1 MGFFMDRR
9 QLMAAMGAA
18 ALTPSFAKAEHFA
31 SGFSFPP
38 EWAPHQAIWMGWTDS
53 VTNDPGRQEL
63 WLQMLEALTP
73 HVRVKMLVDSD
84 ERAGFVGRLADDRNV
99 VPDQLE
105 FVVQPTT
112 DVWLR
117 DSGPLFI
124 SNGEELRLAD
134 FDWAY
139 YGFPWPVG
147 GPTGMARDKLD
158 QEIAAQFRLRKR
170 NSHVVAEGGGIDV
183 NSRSMVSYLDAAMV
197 RNRGLSVAEI
207 EAEFMRLYGKDQV
220 IWLNRAPISDRVF
233 VGPKIA
239 NYFGWGAN
247 GHVDEYVRFVSED
260 TILVAQVSEEE
271 RDLNPLYRLDHE
283 ILAENMAQLRLARNA
298 NGQPFKIIPVP
309 MPDVTALMRTRR
321 LTEEDFDGTGPDGD
335 MSAMYRSF
343 SVGDEIHFLPAA
355 SYLNFLVT
363 NNVVLVAKYANEDRA
378 AHLADTDEAMRQIL
392 AEAYPERDII
402 QLDPLAI
409 NWGGGGMHC
418 ITQQE
423 PKIRA

>member
-1 MGFFMDRR
+1 MDRR
-9 QLMAAMGAA
+9 QLLRGMGAA
-18 ALTPSFAKAEHFA
+18 ALAPSLANAAHPVREFT
-31 SGFSFPP
+31 FPP
-38 EWAPHQAIWMGWTDS
+38 EWAPHEAVWMGWTDT
-53 VTNDPGRQEL
+53 VTSMPERTEL

-73 HVRVKMLVDSD
+73 HVRVKMVVNSD
-84 ERAGFVGRLADDRNV
+84 ALAARVRELAADRIAS
-99 VPDQLE
+99 PDALQ
-105 FVVQPTT
+105 FIVQPTS

-124 SNGEELRLAD
+124 SDGHELQLAD

-139 YGFPWPVG
+139 YGFPWPAG
-147 GPTGMARDKLD
+147 GQAGMARGKLD
-158 QEIAAQFRLRKR
+158 QEVAEQFRLRR
-170 NSHVVAEGGGIDV
+170 RRSSVVAEGGGIDV
-183 NSRSMVSYLDAAMV
+183 NSRTMVSYMDAAML
-197 RNRGLSVAEI
+197 RNRGHSLSEI
-207 EAEFMRLYGKDQV
+207 EAEFKRLYGKEQV

-233 VGPKIA
+233 DGPKIA

-283 ILAENMAQLRLARNA
+283 ILAENLEQLQLARDPDGNRF
-298 NGQPFKIIPVP
+298 NVIPVP
-309 MPDVTALMRTRR
+309 MPDVTALMDTRK
-321 LTEEDFDGTGPDGD
+321 LTQADMDGTGPDGD
-335 MSAMYRSF
+335 MRSMYRNF

-363 NNVVLVAKYANEDRA
+363 NGVVLVAKYGREDRPE
-378 AHLADTDEAMRQIL
+378 HLAATDEAMRKIL
-392 AEAYPERDII
+392 AQSYPDREIVQI
-402 QLDPLAI
+402 DPLSI

-423 PKIRA
+423 PKLIL